1 LPTLPAA
8 SDPETLKRSTVG
20 RLVWSATTAY
30 SEYVGDRCPQIAAA
44 ISYHV
49 LFALVPLFTLLG
61 TILGLV
67 LQDEERQQQLT
78 EWLVAQFPLSSA
90 AGVDIS
96 RILSEI
102 PTPVSVIGLI
112 SVHALLWSASGMTA
126 AVRVGV
132 TAAIDGAFRRP
143 YFHSKLVDVLLVLSV
158 ACLFIVSFGI
168 SIIVNAVERWSET
181 LADSLGDVGLARGSI
196 LGYLL
201 PTVIVFGVLLLLYRL
216 VPRTKL
222 PYRALWIGALFAA
235 AASEGIKI
243 GFSYY
248 LSTIARYDLLYG
260 SLGSV
265 FAFLLVVYLQA
276 SVLLFGAE
284 LAATWPRSAVPEEEE
299 VEPPIGRRLL
309 LMARGLFIRR

>member
-8 SDPETLKRSTVG
+8 SDPETVERTIVG
-20 RLVWSATTAY
+20 RLVWSGTTAY
-30 SEYVGDRCPQIAAA
+30 SGYVGDRCPQIAAA

-49 LFALVPLFTLLG
+49 LFALVPLFTFLG

-67 LQDEERQQQLT
+67 LQDERRQEQLT
-78 EWLVAQFPLSSA
+78 EWLVEQFPLSSA
-90 AGVDIS
+90 TGVDIS
-96 RILSEI
+96 RILADI
-102 PTPVSVIGLI
+102 PTPVSVIGLV
-112 SVHALLWSASGMTA
+112 SVLALVWSASGMTA

-143 YFHSKLVDVLLVLSV
+143 YFHSKLVDVLLVLAV
-158 ACLFIVSFGI
+158 ASLFIVSFGL
-168 SIIVNAVERWSET
+168 SIVVNAVERWSDT
-181 LADSLGDVGLARGSI
+181 LAESLGEVGLARGSL
-196 LGYLL
+196 LGYVV
-201 PTVIVFGVLLLLYRL
+201 PIAIVFGVLLLLYRL
-216 VPRTKL
+216 VPRRRL
-222 PYRALWIGALFAA
+222 PFRALWIGALFGAL
-235 AASEGIKI
+235 ASEAIKV

-284 LAATWPRSAVPEEEE
+284 LASAWPKSAVQEEETAG
-299 VEPPIGRRLL
+299 PPLGRRVLL
-309 LMARGLFIRR
+309 SARGLFIRR